1 LCKKEQGSF
10 NALKSL
16 QSDFK
21 RSYCSHPFGTEQKEL
36 AERADI

>member
-1 LCKKEQGSF
+1 LCKEEEASF

-21 RSYCSHPFGTEQKEL
+21 QSYFSHPFVTEQKEL
-36 AERADI
+36 TERADI